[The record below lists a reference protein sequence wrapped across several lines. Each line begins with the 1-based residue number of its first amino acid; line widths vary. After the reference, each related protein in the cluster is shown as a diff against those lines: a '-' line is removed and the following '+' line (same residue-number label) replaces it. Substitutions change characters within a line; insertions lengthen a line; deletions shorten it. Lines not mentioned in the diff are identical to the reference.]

1 MGKAADIDVAQMK
14 KRLAARRREV
24 EDLLA
29 VGDDAVKPTEID
41 QQSVGRLSRM
51 DAIQVQ
57 AMAEETARRRET
69 EIKRIDSALSRIVAG
84 DYGWCTSC
92 GEAIALKRLEND
104 PATPLCIDCASRAT

>member
-1 MGKAADIDVAQMK
+1 MEKTAELNLAEMK
-14 KRLAARRREV
+14 KRLASRRNEIQA
-24 EDLLA
+24 LLTA
-29 VGDDAVKPTEID
+29 GDGTVRPIEID

-57 AMAEETARRRET
+57 AMAEETARRREM
-69 EIKRIDSALSRIVAG
+69 EIKRIDLALSRISAG
-84 DYGWCTSC
+84 EYGWCTSC